1 MRLDR
6 PLLLTLL
13 ATLAALALFAAAP
26 GIDLAAAALF
36 HDGRAFVGRTRAGEA
51 ARIVFYV
58 MPFLILVGAL
68 ALWAAGRMGWM
79 RPRLS
84 GAAALWLV
92 LTMAAG
98 PGLLVNLILKEHS
111 HRPRPGHVAE
121 FGGVAT
127 FRPVGRLDGACAKNC
142 SFVSGEAAAAA
153 WTLAPA
159 LLTPPPMRAGWVA
172 ASMIFAAATGAL
184 RMSFGGHFLS
194 DVVLAILFTALIVL
208 TSRAAFFQ
216 HMFLRGKPPSL

>member
-6 PLLLTLL
+6 PLVLTLL
-13 ATLAALALFAAAP
+13 ATLATVALFAAAP
-26 GIDLAAAALF
+26 GLDLAAAALF
-36 HDGRAFVGRTRAGEA
+36 HDGSRFIGRTRAGEA
-51 ARIVFYV
+51 ARMVFYV
-58 MPFLILVGAL
+58 LPFLVLAGAV
-68 ALWAAGRMGWM
+68 ALWLAGRMGRA
-79 RPRLS
+79 RPRVS

-127 FRPVGRLDGACAKNC
+127 FRPIGRFDGACAKNC

-159 LLTPPPMRAGWVA
+159 LLTPPPVRAGWVA
-172 ASMIFAAATGAL
+172 ASMILAGATGLL

-194 DVVLAILFTALIVL
+194 DVVLGVLFTVLIVL
-208 TSRAAFFQ
+208 ASRPF
-216 HMFLRGKPPSL
+216 FLRASPPSL

>member
-6 PLLLTLL
+6 PLVLTLL

-26 GIDLAAAALF
+26 GLDLAAAALF
-36 HDGRAFVGRTRAGEA
+36 HDGSRFIGRTRAGEA
-51 ARIVFYV
+51 ARMILYV
-58 MPFLILVGAL
+58 MPFLVLAGAL
-68 ALWAAGRMGWM
+68 ALWLAGRMGRA
-79 RPRLS
+79 RPRVS

-121 FGGVAT
+121 FGGVAA
-127 FRPVGRLDGACAKNC
+127 FRPVGRFDGACAKNC

-159 LLTPPPMRAGWVA
+159 LLTPPPARAGWVA
-172 ASMIFAAATGAL
+172 ASMIFAAATGLL

-194 DVVLAILFTALIVL
+194 DVVLGVLFTVLIVL
-208 TSRAAFFQ
+208 ASRPF
-216 HMFLRGKPPSL
+216 FLRPSPPSL